1 MSYDKKFRK
10 HVLKV
15 RAEEKLSLS
24 KVALRFGIGKQTVYN
39 WTKRIDEKKKR
50 IKSCKKLDMEALKLD
65 IQLHP
70 DAYQS
75 ERAQRFGVTQMGIWH
90 ALKRLGVSYKKK
102 PLSSQSGSRK
112 TICILPP
119 SNGI

>member
-1 MSYDKKFRK
+1 MSYDKRFRK
-10 HVLKV
+10 HVLQV

-50 IKSCKKLDMEALKLD
+50 IKVCKKLDMEALKLD
-65 IQLHP
+65 IEMYP
-70 DAYQS
+70 DAYQI

-90 ALKRLGVSYKKK
+90 ALKRLGVSYKKN
-102 PLSSQSGSRK
+102 PFSSQSGSRK

>member
-50 IKSCKKLDMEALKLD
+50 LKSCKKLDMEALKLD

-90 ALKRLGVSYKKK
+90 ALKRLGVNYKKN
-102 PLSSQSGSRK
+102 PFSSQSGSRK